1 MRKLGRLVDRTHR
14 ELSDEEVAQVAATY
28 HAWRGDGDAPYSD
41 MAGFCKSTILDE
53 IRAHGHVL
61 TPGRYVGAAEIEDD
75 GEQFEEKM
83 ARLTTDVAAQFAES
97 ATLEETIRRQLTA
110 LGVWES

>member
-1 MRKLGRLVDRTHR
+1 
-14 ELSDEEVAQVAATY
+14 
-28 HAWRGDGDAPYSD
+28 

-53 IRAHGHVL
+53 IRGHGHVL